1 MGRMK
6 KLTRKQSLWMSIYGF
21 LLVFFTLIGVM
32 LIPAFSPSL
41 RGNIIVLYVGILFS
55 ILGLYF
61 YFKGCFQYA
70 KCKNLNPILWLF
82 IVIFLSWIGYL
93 LLLFQPEGINRRRK
107 KSNK

>member
-1 MGRMK
+1 MK
-6 KLTRKQSLWMSIYGF
+6 KLPRKQSLWMSVYGF
-21 LLVFFTLIGVM
+21 LVVFFTLIGIM

-61 YFKGCFQYA
+61 YLKGCFHYA

-93 LLLFQPEGINRRRK
+93 LLLFQPEEIDKTENE
-107 KSNK
+107 NK